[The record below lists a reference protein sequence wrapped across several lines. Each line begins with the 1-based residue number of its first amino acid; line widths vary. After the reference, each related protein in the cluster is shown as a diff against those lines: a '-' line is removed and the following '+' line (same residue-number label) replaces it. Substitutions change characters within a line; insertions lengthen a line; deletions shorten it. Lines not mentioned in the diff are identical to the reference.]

1 MSDPDLFAAGMGI
14 TFLFFA
20 GVYVAARE
28 RFLEHESYE
37 DEDE

>member
-20 GVYVAARE
+20 GAYVVLRE
-28 RFLEHESYE
+28 RFLWRDDDEE
-37 DEDE
+37 DE